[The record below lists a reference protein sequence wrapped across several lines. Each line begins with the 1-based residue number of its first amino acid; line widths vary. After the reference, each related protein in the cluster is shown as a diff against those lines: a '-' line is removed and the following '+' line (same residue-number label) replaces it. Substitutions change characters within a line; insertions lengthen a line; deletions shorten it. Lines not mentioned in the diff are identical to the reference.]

1 MKSYRIPGPDINI
14 GSSEVKA
21 VASALQ
27 NRIISDLINS
37 ALIRPLSKISGK
49 SEIDREAVDIE
60 FMSKNITA
68 NDLLPILVAI
78 ANGRFCHTC
87 SFRFLLVILELSHI
101 VTN

>member
-1 MKSYRIPGPDINI
+1 MNV

-37 ALIRPLSKISGK
+37 ALIRPLSKVSGK
-49 SEIDREAVDIE
+49 ADQGANFDS
-60 FMSKNITA
+60 MSKNITA

-78 ANGRFCHTC
+78 TNGRYHA
-87 SFRFLLVILELSHI
+87 LLTLLFSLSILELFH
-101 VTN
+101 TAMN